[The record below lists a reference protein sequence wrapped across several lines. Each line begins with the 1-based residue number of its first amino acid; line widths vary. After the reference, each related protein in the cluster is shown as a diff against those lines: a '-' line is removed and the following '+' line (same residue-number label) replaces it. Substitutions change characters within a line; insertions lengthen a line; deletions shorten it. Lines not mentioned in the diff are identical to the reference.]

1 MIKVEKSTIVHR
13 PSDEVFA
20 FVADQTN
27 AALWQSGIVE
37 VRRLTDGPPGV
48 GTRHTFTRT
57 LMGRRMTGEN
67 EYVAFEPGK
76 QVAFRTTSGPRLLA
90 SYAVT
95 ATPDG
100 TRLTATMDVD
110 FSGIMSVAEPLVAR
124 ALSRD
129 VVANLARLTSI
140 LEASP
145 AAAPANSA
153 WRRSGVTRAQTRLIV
168 AATTTAQ
175 LVGIPPAGPPGRL
188 VHDIVDVRGV
198 RP

>member
-1 MIKVEKSTIVHR
+1 VVIRVEKSTVVHR
-13 PSDEVFA
+13 PSHEVFA

-27 AALWQSGIVE
+27 AARWQSGIVE

-95 ATPDG
+95 AMPEG
-100 TRLTATMDVD
+100 TRLTATIEMDV
-110 FSGIMSVAEPLVAR
+110 SGIMSVAEPLVAR
-124 ALSRD
+124 ALGRD

-140 LEASP
+140 LESSP
-145 AAAPANSA
+145 AAAPADTL
-153 WRRSGVTRAQTRLIV
+153 G
-168 AATTTAQ
+168 
-175 LVGIPPAGPPGRL
+175 AGQ
-188 VHDIVDVRGV
+188 V
-198 RP
+198 

>member
-1 MIKVEKSTIVHR
+1 MIRIEKTAIVHR

-27 AALWQSGIVE
+27 AAAWQSGIVE

-48 GTRHTFTRT
+48 GSRHAFTRT

-76 QVAFRTTSGPRLLA
+76 RVAFRTTSGPRLLA

-95 ATPDG
+95 GVPEG
-100 TRLTATMDVD
+100 TRLTMTMEVD

-124 ALSRD
+124 ALTRD

-140 LEASP
+140 LESSPTAGPASTQ
-145 AAAPANSA
+145 AAGRAAPS
-153 WRRSGVTRAQTRLIV
+153 
-168 AATTTAQ
+168 
-175 LVGIPPAGPPGRL
+175 
-188 VHDIVDVRGV
+188 
-198 RP
+198 

>member
-1 MIKVEKSTIVHR
+1 MITIEKSTIVHR
-13 PSDEVFA
+13 PTDEVFA

-48 GTRHTFTRT
+48 GSRHTFTRT

-76 QVAFRTTSGPRLLA
+76 RVAFRTTSGPRLLA

-95 ATPDG
+95 AIPEG
-100 TRLTATMDVD
+100 SRLTATMEVD

-129 VVANLARLTSI
+129 VVGNLARLKSI
-140 LEASP
+140 LESRPATAS
-145 AAAPANSA
+145 AGTIGA
-153 WRRSGVTRAQTRLIV
+153 G
-168 AATTTAQ
+168 Q
-175 LVGIPPAGPPGRL
+175 L
-188 VHDIVDVRGV
+188 
-198 RP
+198 

>member
-1 MIKVEKSTIVHR
+1 VVIHLEKSTIVRR
-13 PSDEVFA
+13 PSHEVFA

-27 AALWQSGIVE
+27 APRWQSGIVE

-48 GTRHTFTRT
+48 GSRHTFTRS

-67 EYVAFEPGK
+67 EYVAFEPGER
-76 QVAFRTTSGPRLLA
+76 VEFRTTSGPRLLA

-95 ATPDG
+95 AIPEG

-140 LEASP
+140 LEPSP
-145 AAAPANSA
+145 AAAPANPL
-153 WRRSGVTRAQTRLIV
+153 G
-168 AATTTAQ
+168 
-175 LVGIPPAGPPGRL
+175 AGHG
-188 VHDIVDVRGV
+188 
-198 RP
+198 